1 MTMLKGLAVM
11 LPLLTEAVGGAAI
24 EIFIQQDHRP
34 YGHAQGAFRDQPR
47 RWWCRHDA
55 WNLRALTYLLVA
67 WALDATNMGLH
78 LGLDHGVG
86 HPLLLLYDVKAP
98 NGQNNNE
105 FKGLYYY
112 PSDVSLST
120 F

>member
-1 MTMLKGLAVM
+1 MAVRM
-11 LPLLTEAVGGAAI
+11 SPLHLCLLIFKRFTVQGVNSEF
-24 EIFIQQDHRP
+24 EI
-34 YGHAQGAFRDQPR
+34 
-47 RWWCRHDA
+47 
-55 WNLRALTYLLVA
+55 
-67 WALDATNMGLH
+67 

-98 NGQNNNE
+98 NGQNSNE
-105 FKGLYYY
+105 FNGSYYY